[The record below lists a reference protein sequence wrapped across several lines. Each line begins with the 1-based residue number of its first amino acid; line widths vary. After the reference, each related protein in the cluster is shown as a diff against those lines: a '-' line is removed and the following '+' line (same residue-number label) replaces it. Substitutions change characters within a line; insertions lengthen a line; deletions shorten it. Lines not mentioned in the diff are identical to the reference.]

1 MRVVDLFSGLGG
13 FSEAFVDRGHD
24 VERYEFDE
32 RFSEVPYTTIK
43 NVLDLTPVDIDHA
56 DIILASPPCNRFS
69 LAAVSK
75 TWPKGEPTE
84 KTLEA
89 IALVRHAVYI
99 IKEANPKYWLLEN
112 PRGMIVRVLGRPS
125 MVTWWGA
132 WGTTYKKETYIY
144 GELPPIDR
152 RMLHKYLKVKR
163 GEKAGVQDPNL
174 SPAERALIPYDFS
187 LAVCLAAEGNS
198 AQTTLYDHIA
208 NPTDLQSDTSTKEVI

>member
-1 MRVVDLFSGLGG
+1 MKVIDLFSGLGG
-13 FSEAFVDRGHD
+13 FSQAFIDRGHE
-24 VERYEFDE
+24 VERY
-32 RFSEVPYTTIK
+32 
-43 NVLDLTPVDIDHA
+43 DIDEKFKDIPNTKIKDVLEMTPIDLEHG

-69 LAAVSK
+69 LAAVFK

-89 IALVRHAVYI
+89 IALVRHTVNI
-99 IKEANPKYWLLEN
+99 IKEVNPKYWLLEN

-132 WGTTYKKETYIY
+132 WGKIYKKETYIY
-144 GELPPIDR
+144 GKLPPIDR

-174 SPAERALIPYDFS
+174 SPEEGALIPYEFS

-198 AQTTLYDHIA
+198 PQRILEDY
-208 NPTDLQSDTSTKEVI
+208 KY